1 MTPYEQALCQEWRM
15 SSVVLLVSLLLLHKM
30 EECLKS
36 AVVKSRKVDLS
47 SNSIPVSVTALRCV
61 RDQSAVRS
69 NGFLQSGA
77 DIEKFSQDTKWGG
90 KINFNFTHMQVIAL
104 CNMHYVWLKYIKYS
118 EYTQYKQISYKY
130 SLQHYLL
137 QTR

>member
-15 SSVVLLVSLLLLHKM
+15 STVVLLVSLLLLHKM

-47 SNSIPVSVTALRCV
+47 SNLIPVSLTALRCV

-69 NGFLQSGA
+69 NGFLQSG
-77 DIEKFSQDTKWGG
+77 
-90 KINFNFTHMQVIAL
+90 
-104 CNMHYVWLKYIKYS
+104 
-118 EYTQYKQISYKY
+118 SYREIFLGY
-130 SLQHYLL
+130 QMGW
-137 QTR
+137 QNQF

>member
-1 MTPYEQALCQEWRM
+1 M

-61 RDQSAVRS
+61 CDQSAVRS
-69 NGFLQSGA
+69 NGFL
-77 DIEKFSQDTKWGG
+77 TVRGG
-90 KINFNFTHMQVIAL
+90 YREIFLGYQMGWQNQF
-104 CNMHYVWLKYIKYS
+104 
-118 EYTQYKQISYKY
+118 
-130 SLQHYLL
+130 
-137 QTR
+137 